1 MTADFPWLNDTF
13 ASALSNPSDL
23 SPSPYSLYY
32 VSLSIASTYL
42 LACIL
47 IYISKWLN
55 HSIIKNYEIKKSHFF
70 YTILYL

>member
-42 LACIL
+42 LACIVTAFL
-47 IYISKWLN
+47 AIFLTIIG
-55 HSIIKNYEIKKSHFF
+55 SIWTDAYQKC
-70 YTILYL
+70 